1 MMNYVNKVIGGRYEI
16 QEIIGVGGMA
26 VVYKALDR
34 IENRTVAVKILKDQF
49 LNNEEFRQ
57 RFKNESK
64 AIALMSHP
72 NIVRVYD
79 VNFGEDLLYIV
90 MEHIEGINLKEL
102 IDRKKSLHWKDA
114 VLVVMQIL
122 RALQHA
128 HDKGIIH
135 RDIKP
140 QNILLLQ
147 NGSIKVTDFGIARFN
162 RGDVKTANES
172 GAIGSVHY
180 ISPEQIRGEFTDAKS
195 DVYSVGIL
203 LYEILTGS
211 VPFDA
216 TDANDIAMMH
226 LQKDAIRPTVLN
238 SDIPVGLEQI
248 TMRAIQKNPKDRF
261 QSAAELLVDLDALN
275 RDPMIKFDYSYFVD
289 KDPTR
294 FLSVSAQPLPVAQI
308 DEYSPAAPAETVQT
322 QQPVVETEDEDDMTI
337 DEDDIEYEFRG
348 RNLTVPLLSTLSVLL
363 VAVVGFV
370 MLMVFYDPLAGYFG
384 DNEDSKIGKIF
395 TYISEKFGAEEVEV
409 PNFLNMTFDEVKAK
423 YPNIKFENPVYVL
436 NSEFEAGRIC
446 AQTPEAASSMTKDTV
461 VKLTIAR
468 SATSQI
474 AVPDV
479 VGKNYMTAKSEL
491 SAYGFTIVLMPVY
504 AENET
509 IGNVIRT
516 DPVAGTMLET
526 LKKVTVYYASA
537 VNTSVVS
544 VPNVVGSLKSV
555 AEQKLRAQGLV
566 ASVTYEAS
574 SASLK
579 GYVISQSPVAGSD
592 YKVALGSAVNIVV
605 GTGVAA
611 SSSVSFSITLPD
623 TGKTGIVY
631 LYVNDEYYDSYDGQK
646 FDGSKFVMGVS
657 GSGNDNMFKIYAD
670 DTLIYAGDIDF
681 TSEPAK
687 IEISYRSEMTEKKIT
702 VPNVVGRS
710 KNAAVEALKAA
721 GFTNVIVKEV
731 DSQDAAGMVI
741 SQSPVASEYA
751 KYDKSTAITVYVSL
765 GVQVEDPSVNVVEP
779 SSATPIIPTPT
790 EPESTT
796 KPVVEP
802 EPDTQPP
809 ATEPVTEAPS
819 VFEPE
824 DTTQGDIIIF

>member
-1 MMNYVNKVIGGRYEI
+1 MMNYLNKVIGGRYEM

-34 IENRTVAVKILKDQF
+34 IENRTVAVKILKDQY
-49 LNNEEFRQ
+49 LTNEEFRQ

-64 AIALMSHP
+64 AIAVMSHP
-72 NIVRVYD
+72 NIVKVYD

-90 MEHIEGINLKEL
+90 MEHIEGINLKEY
-102 IDRKKSLHWKDA
+102 IVRKGNLAWKDA
-114 VLVVMQIL
+114 LLIVAQIL

-147 NGSIKVTDFGIARFN
+147 NGTIKVTDFGIARFN
-162 RGDVKTANES
+162 RGDVKAKEDTS
-172 GAIGSVHY
+172 AIGSVHY
-180 ISPEQIRGEFTDAKS
+180 VSPEQIRGEYTDAKS
-195 DVYSVGIL
+195 DVYSVGIV
-203 LYEILTGS
+203 LYEMLTGG

-216 TDANDIAMMH
+216 KDANDIAVMH

-238 SDIPVGLEQI
+238 GDIPVGLEQI
-248 TMRAIQKNPKDRF
+248 TMRAMQKNPKDRY
-261 QSAAELLVDLDALN
+261 QSAAEMLLDLDVLK
-275 RDPMIKFDYSYFVD
+275 RDPLIKFDYTYFVD
-289 KDPTR
+289 KDPTKY
-294 FLSVSAQPLPVAQI
+294 LSVSAQPLPVAQVS
-308 DEYSPAAPAETVQT
+308 DFAAPS
-322 QQPVVETEDEDDMTI
+322 QPVIDDQAQQTVEDEPAEDEMITDD
-337 DEDDIEYEFRG
+337 DDDEYEFRG
-348 RNLTVPLLSTLSVLL
+348 RNLTVPLLSVLSALL

-370 MLMVFYDPLAGYFG
+370 MLMVFYDPLAGYFS
-384 DNEDSKIGKIF
+384 DNEDSKIGKVF
-395 TYISEKFGAEEVEV
+395 SYLSEKFGAEEIEV
-409 PNFLNMTFDEVKAK
+409 PNFMNMTFDEVKAK

-446 AQTPEAASSMTKDTV
+446 AQTPKAAATMTKDTV

-474 AVPDV
+474 AIPDV

-491 SAYGFTIVLMPVY
+491 SAYGFTVVLMPVF

-526 LKKVTVYYASA
+526 LKKVTVYYASSI
-537 VNTSVVS
+537 NTSVVS

-555 AEQKLRAQGLV
+555 AEQKIRAQGLV
-566 ASVTYEAS
+566 ASVSYEAS

-579 GYVISQSPVAGSD
+579 GYVISQSPVADSD

-605 GTGVAA
+605 GTGVDSAN
-611 SSSVSFSITLPD
+611 SVSFSITLPN

-657 GSGNDNMFKIYAD
+657 GSGTENMFKIYAD

-681 TSEPAK
+681 TVEPAK
-687 IEISYRSEMTEKKIT
+687 ISISYRSEMTEKKIS
-702 VPNVVGRS
+702 VPNVVG
-710 KNAAVEALKAA
+710 KTKTAAVDAMTAA
-721 GFTNVIVKEV
+721 GFKNVTVKEIE
-731 DSQDAAGMVI
+731 SPDAAGMVV
-741 SQSPVASEYA
+741 SQSPVASDYA
-751 KYDKSTAITVYVSL
+751 QYDKSTAITIYVSL
-765 GVQVEDPSVNVVEP
+765 GTQLEDPSVQVVEP
-779 SSATPIIPTPT
+779 SSAAPIIPTPT

-796 KPVVEP
+796 
-802 EPDTQPP
+802 QQ
-809 ATEPVTEAPS
+809 ATEPQSTTQTTEPPTDAPP

-824 DTTQGDIIIF
+824 DTTQGDVIIF